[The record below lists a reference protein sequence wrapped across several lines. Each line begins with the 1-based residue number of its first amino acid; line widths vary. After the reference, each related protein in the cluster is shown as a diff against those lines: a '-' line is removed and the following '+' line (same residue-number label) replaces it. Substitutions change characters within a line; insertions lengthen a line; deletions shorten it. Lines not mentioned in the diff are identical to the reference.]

1 MKTQYRQT
9 GFTLIEMIA
18 VIVILGI
25 LAAVALPKFVSMSGD
40 ARISKMQAA
49 MGSIK
54 STAALAHATALAQNQ
69 AGATGSITM
78 EGTTVTLA
86 NGYPAVASMAAAAGL
101 TNDFTTSTSG
111 TTLTVTP
118 DSSHADCKITYT
130 EATSTTSPPTFT
142 ADTGTD
148 LTIAHCQ

>member
-1 MKTQYRQT
+1 MKTQYRQK

-69 AGATGSITM
+69 AGATGTITM
-78 EGTTVTLA
+78 EGTSVSLV
-86 NGYPAVASMAAAAGL
+86 NGYPAASSMAAAAGL
-101 TNDFTTSTSG
+101 TNDFTPTVSG

-118 DSSHADCKITYT
+118 DSTHSSCKISYA

-142 ADTGTD
+142 ADTTND
-148 LTIAHCQ
+148 LTTAHCQ